1 MTPAIPPPRSD
12 APRGEVD
19 AWVLTGRISPRRVV
33 RSAGV
38 DGDGQPLNSY
48 PLFHPIAGARPRT
61 PWAVHL
67 ADATGRDRLLCVDL
81 DAKGSSVAAA
91 GDATQFGELV
101 SELGIEHLVCA
112 SGPTGGRH
120 VWIGLRD
127 ALDAEAVRA
136 LAYLLKAWLPS
147 LDVAPLTNPTSGCA
161 RPPGAPHRQE
171 SPVEWWGLRVSGEA
185 A

>member
-38 DGDGQPLNSY
+38 DGDGQPLTSY
-48 PLFHPIAGARPRT
+48 PLVHPIAGSRPRT
-61 PWAVHL
+61 QWAVLL
-67 ADATGRDRLLCVDL
+67 AAAPVRYRLLCVDL
-81 DAKGSSVAAA
+81 DAKGSSEAAA
-91 GDATQFGELV
+91 ADATQFGELV

-136 LAYLLKAWLPS
+136 LAYAADVGTVDCCREHEPQNRTLLFPGRLPAGACP
-147 LDVAPLTNPTSGCA
+147 VPA
-161 RPPGAPHRQE
+161 R
-171 SPVEWWGLRVSGEA
+171 V
-185 A
+185 